1 VIVLTSPDEIA
12 RIRANGAIVAEVLE
26 RLAGAVRPG
35 VTTAELDRIAD
46 ETIRAHPGAVPSFKG
61 YNGFPAAIC
70 TSVNGEVVHGIPSPD
85 RRLEEGDVVSVDVG
99 VFRDGWHADAARTF
113 AVGRIDPEA
122 RRLLETTEECL
133 ERAIAQVKPG
143 RTLGDVASAV
153 QEHAEAAGFH
163 VVRELVG
170 HGIGRQLHE
179 DPQVPNFGT
188 PGEGPRLRPGL
199 VFAIEPMV
207 NAGTAA
213 VETLGDHWTI
223 RTLDGSLSAHFE
235 HTVAVTATGCEVLTA
250 PAGAEAREEDGPRA
264 RIAGA

>member
-1 VIVLTSPDEIA
+1 VIVLKSPEEIA

-26 RLAGAVRPG
+26 RVGEAVRPG
-35 VTTAELDRIAD
+35 VTTAELDRIA
-46 ETIRAHPGAVPSFKG
+46 EAAIRAHPGAVPSFKG

-99 VFRDGWHADAARTF
+99 VLRDGWHADSARTF
-113 AVGRIDPEA
+113 PVGRIDEEA
-122 RRLLETTEECL
+122 RRLLETTEACL
-133 ERAIAQVKPG
+133 DRAIAQVAPG
-143 RTLGDVASAV
+143 RTLGDVAAAV
-153 QEHAEAAGFH
+153 QEHAEAAGFQ

-170 HGIGRQLHE
+170 HGIGRELHE

-188 PGEGPRLRPGL
+188 RGEGLRLRPGL

-207 NAGTAA
+207 NAGSAS

-223 RTLDGSLSAHFE
+223 RTRDGSLSAHFE
-235 HTVAVTATGCEVLTA
+235 HTVAVTNAGCEVLTL
-250 PAGAEAREEDGPRA
+250 PADASRREA
-264 RIAGA
+264 RIAGG